1 MELYER
7 YKPLSQ
13 IEVIRD
19 LEVEPS
25 PLDLSSS
32 KHCRPGAN
40 NRYTPPKKTFELLFR
55 PYPQTKLSDGVFWRD
70 SLVLGESTRHLSTFG
85 QQPEK
90 TMFLAPL
97 PRRQAQTSKLEA
109 VRSAH
114 KAI

>member
-1 MELYER
+1 MFLA
-7 YKPLSQ
+7 L
-13 IEVIRD
+13 
-19 LEVEPS
+19 
-25 PLDLSSS
+25 
-32 KHCRPGAN
+32 
-40 NRYTPPKKTFELLFR
+40 
-55 PYPQTKLSDGVFWRD
+55 D